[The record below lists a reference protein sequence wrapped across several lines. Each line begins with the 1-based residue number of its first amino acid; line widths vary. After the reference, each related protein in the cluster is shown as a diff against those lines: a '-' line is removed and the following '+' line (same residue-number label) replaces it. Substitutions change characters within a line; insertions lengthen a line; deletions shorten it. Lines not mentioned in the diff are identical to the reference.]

1 MGKNFLKSKRNNL
14 ESSEQT
20 EKYIKEMYSM
30 ADKSEHRSTIAFIA
44 VAIPILIVFIVT
56 IAQMISFTVGVAQS
70 KNSEKIQIVSNDS
83 SSSEANKNSED
94 VSDESLNAKVYDYL
108 KDKKNRDASLENAI
122 ELNNGS
128 TKGLSSIFI
137 AQILRDNG
145 YDIEKSVINTEKF
158 VSALENLGWEKV
170 SDYNKLQPGDV
181 CFTVNS
187 KSSNS
192 PSHTYIF
199 MDWVEEGKTDFAY
212 IVDSQISEYDDTY
225 HKRNIDAPTTKKDE
239 FSFFMRKK

>member
-20 EKYIKEMYSM
+20 EKYVKEMYDM
-30 ADKSEHRSTIAFIA
+30 ADKSERRSTIAFIA
-44 VAIPILIVFIVT
+44 VAIPISIIFIVT
-56 IAQMISFTVGVAQS
+56 IAQMISFTFGLAQS
-70 KNSEKIQIVSNDS
+70 KNSEKIQIASNNSPSSTISTNSDS
-83 SSSEANKNSED
+83 
-94 VSDESLNAKVYDYL
+94 VSDKSLNSNVYDYL
-108 KDKKNRDASLENAI
+108 KDKNNREASLKKAI
-122 ELNNGS
+122 ELNKGS
-128 TKGLSSIFI
+128 NKGLSSIFI

-145 YDIEKSVINTEKF
+145 YNIEKSVINTEKL
-158 VSALENLGWEKV
+158 VSALEKLGWEKI

-187 KSSNS
+187 KNSNS

-199 MDWVEEGKTDFAY
+199 MDWVEKGKTDFAY
-212 IVDSQISEYDDTY
+212 IVDSQVSEYNDTY